1 MTNKTISNET
11 IKNKLAEL
19 PAFIARKAQEAE
31 DARVIFEKQ
40 KLKIKNQEREL
51 ILAEK
56 KTNPTIA
63 ITTLKEIIPTKLQ
76 AEYEALLDM
85 ESIYKK
91 KYIEMTAL
99 DNEFTGYKRIAQI
112 KIIEMQSG
120 IGYKE

>member
-19 PAFIARKAQEAE
+19 PALIARKAQEAE
-31 DARVIFEKQ
+31 DLRVIFEKQ